1 MHTVKDTLL
10 LLAKLGT
17 EMQFVTVSCAAAD
30 TKELHNIKL
39 DCKQAVC
46 LSKFIPWVVS
56 ASGCN
61 LPADTM

>member
-56 ASGCN
+56 A
-61 LPADTM
+61 